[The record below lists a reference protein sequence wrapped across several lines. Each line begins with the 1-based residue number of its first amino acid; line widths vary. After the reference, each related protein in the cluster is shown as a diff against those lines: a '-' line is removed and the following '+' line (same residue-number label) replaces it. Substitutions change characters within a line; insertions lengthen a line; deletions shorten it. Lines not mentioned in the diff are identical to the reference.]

1 MVVVDLFVFK
11 HMDAQPSSEHDV
23 AHYENKPKL
32 GVARLYSL
40 PKVLSH
46 MPLTHIGG
54 SQRVSKYLWHHHYHQ
69 KQNDV
74 DHHDSARKKREDA

>member
-54 SQRVSKYLWHHHYHQ
+54 S
-69 KQNDV
+69 
-74 DHHDSARKKREDA
+74 